1 MQSVMVTGHL
11 GYIGSELTRE
21 LLTRGFRVTGV
32 DSGLFEAPADSAKA
46 ETPLESS
53 PWGLYKDIRDLT
65 EGDLQGVDVVF
76 HTAGVSS
83 HAVANRYPE
92 STMDINGA
100 AAGRLARLARDAG
113 VSLFVLLSTASLYE
127 GNRGDW
133 GDEDSGFTPMSRY
146 SLSKLAAEQAVL
158 AASTDSFTS
167 VALRLPTLYGW
178 SPSLRLDLVVNK
190 VIHEALAGQ
199 PLQMNDGGVQYRPL
213 ACIQDVT
220 RILVTLLSRD
230 LKALPGRALNVSSE
244 CVNVT
249 VSEVFAA
256 VREVFPEVEV
266 RHGTTDDP
274 VSISYRMKSNRG
286 AEWISGKDFPTT
298 LDAGIARLLDH
309 FRHCPLSP
317 AQIRKG
323 DRCRWFDEQ
332 IRDGRVDPTLRKVRT
347 HRPGEGV

>member
-32 DSGLFEAPADSAKA
+32 DSGLFEASGDSARVEA
-46 ETPLESS
+46 PSGHSASALCM
-53 PWGLYKDIRDLT
+53 DIRDL
-65 EGDLQGVDVVF
+65 DKAALRGVDVVF

-127 GNRGDW
+127 GNRGAW

-190 VIHEALAGQ
+190 VLHEALAGQ

-220 RILVTLLSRD
+220 KFLVTMLSRD
-230 LKALPGRALNVSSE
+230 LKALPGRTLNVSSE

-249 VSEVFAA
+249 VSEVFTA
-256 VREVFPEVEV
+256 VQRVFPEVEI
-266 RHGTTDDP
+266 RHGSTDDP

-286 AEWISGKDFPTT
+286 AEWISQADFPTT
-298 LDAGIARLLDH
+298 LDEGIARLMDH
-309 FRHCPLSP
+309 FLHSPLSP
-317 AQIRKG
+317 VQIRKG

-332 IRDGRVDPTLRKVRT
+332 IREGRVDPTLRKVQT
-347 HRPGEGV
+347 DRPGEGV